1 MKKNYIEEREKECDH
16 NMWFNWMNTL
26 SSSLSS
32 LLNSLQFFL
41 DFNQSRFIIESFIFG
56 NFEISGGQMKVYR
69 K

>member
-1 MKKNYIEEREKECDH
+1 LKKNYIEEREKECDH

-41 DFNQSRFIIESFIFG
+41 DFNQSRQINILWHMVRFG
-56 NFEISGGQMKVYR
+56 LL
-69 K
+69 

>member
-1 MKKNYIEEREKECDH
+1 LKKNYIEEREKECDH
-16 NMWFNWMNTL
+16 NMWFNWMNT
-26 SSSLSS
+26 LSS

-56 NFEISGGQMKVYR
+56 NFVISGGQMKVYR